1 MRISDW
7 SSDVCSSDL
16 QRELGGRRRFE
27 PAFAEKLPQR
37 GKEGSEENDIDGVD
51 RLEHRC
57 RHAADIDIAIG
68 VEVKAAARLLEQA
81 PEQRIEPDQE
91 QDRVNP
97 VAGMMLDTE
106 LLDREIGRAAGRERG
121 CQYVKISV
129 VAATLKKKK
138 QIIN

>member
-68 VEVKAAARLLEQA
+68 VEVKAAARLLEQT
-81 PEQRIEPDQE
+81 PEQRTEHDQE
-91 QDRVNP
+91 LDRVNQ
-97 VAGMMLDTE
+97 VAGK
-106 LLDREIGRAAGRERG
+106 IGRDN
-121 CQYVKISV
+121 V
-129 VAATLKKKK
+129 
-138 QIIN
+138 

>member
-7 SSDVCSSDL
+7 SSDVCCSDL
-16 QRELGGRRRFE
+16 KAEPDLRERQRELGGRRRFE

-68 VEVKAAARLLEQA
+68 VEVKAAARLQ
-81 PEQRIEPDQE
+81 
-91 QDRVNP
+91 
-97 VAGMMLDTE
+97 
-106 LLDREIGRAAGRERG
+106 IGRASCRERV
-121 CQYVKISV
+121 CQYV
-129 VAATLKKKK
+129 
-138 QIIN
+138 